1 MYCDRATRAAFCR
14 LFQEFFRIIPE
25 LTGAILKLAAF
36 FPGNLSAKLKTIIL
50 DGEVAQA
57 QGLADFLVMYV
68 AMNNVEVPGGLRG
81 GFLLLKLVLKLCS
94 VHFERYVCN
103 FMSIN
108 IVMIWN

>member
-57 QGLADFLVMYV
+57 QGLADFLARDIIYS
-68 AMNNVEVPGGLRG
+68 
-81 GFLLLKLVLKLCS
+81 LCS
-94 VHFERYVCN
+94 APSVTQNR
-103 FMSIN
+103 S
-108 IVMIWN
+108 